1 MGFRILLVIGSLCVM
16 RPMNEV
22 QGFSTSDIRTW
33 SRTDLAN
40 QLYSSRADDSQ
51 NGILTLRRSQ
61 LLSGPLPSRADV
73 EIKPS
78 STTSLS
84 LSSSPSPTSSDVR
97 RVVDWIMDKPL
108 ESLISKEETVA
119 ISRELTGDKALL
131 DSIERAVV
139 NNWDKIV
146 EKLTRSSDG
155 RRQTL
160 SALLGEE
167 ATQRLLRGVQ
177 NLDVYSDSKTVNAF
191 LQSDAVNDLFAQ
203 TLYDGIYEFFQTID
217 VFGNIISN
225 LPVLG
230 PIRNK
235 IRDDLKQQLDR
246 TLGPTLRSFLRGYTS
261 IAIGRASSFVLSD
274 QNRRAFGAANA
285 RLLKSVLDR
294 PLQDL
299 LPLSSNPSIAKLR
312 SEFFG
317 YLRQL
322 GEEDSPDLEEYVALV
337 YDLIGDKSLDS
348 VGLNVHR
355 VLDASPTLEITAN
368 RIFDEAI
375 NQQRSE

>member
-1 MGFRILLVIGSLCVM
+1 
-16 RPMNEV
+16 
-22 QGFSTSDIRTW
+22 
-33 SRTDLAN
+33 
-40 QLYSSRADDSQ
+40 
-51 NGILTLRRSQ
+51 
-61 LLSGPLPSRADV
+61 
-73 EIKPS
+73 
-78 STTSLS
+78 
-84 LSSSPSPTSSDVR
+84 
-97 RVVDWIMDKPL
+97 MDKPL
-108 ESLISKEETVA
+108 ETLISKEETIA
-119 ISRELTGDKALL
+119 ISRELTSDKALL
-131 DSIERAVV
+131 DSLEEAVV
-139 NNWDKIV
+139 TNWDKIV
-146 EKLTRSSDG
+146 AKLTQSSDG
-155 RRQTL
+155 KRQTL
-160 SALLGEE
+160 SGLLGEE

-191 LQSDAVNDLFAQ
+191 LQSEAVNDLFAQ

-246 TLGPTLRSFLRGYTS
+246 TLGPTLRSFLKGYTS

-274 QNRRAFGAANA
+274 QNRKAFGSANA
-285 RLLKSVLDR
+285 RLLQSVLDR

-299 LPLSSNPSIAKLR
+299 LPVSSNPSIAKLR
-312 SEFFG
+312 TEFFG
-317 YLRQL
+317 YLRDL
-322 GEEDSPDLEEYVALV
+322 GEEDSLDIEEYAALV

-355 VLDASPTLEITAN
+355 ILDASPTLETTAN

-375 NQQRSE
+375 NQNRSQ